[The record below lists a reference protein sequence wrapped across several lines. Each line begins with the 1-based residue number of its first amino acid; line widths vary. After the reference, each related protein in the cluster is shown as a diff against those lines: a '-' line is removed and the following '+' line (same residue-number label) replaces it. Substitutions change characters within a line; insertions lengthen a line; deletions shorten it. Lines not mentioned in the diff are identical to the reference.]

1 MTLVPRSDRKRVYAL
16 LSFIPAVPFYLV
28 LLAYMYLG
36 NFTALVDGVLY
47 ASVYASV
54 IGETAVLT
62 IILTKLKVAWWL
74 RRKRF
79 ALGRLAVV
87 VVSMFI
93 SMITVLLLVLT

>member
-1 MTLVPRSDRKRVYAL
+1 MKLIPRSDRKRVYAL
-16 LSFIPAVPFYLV
+16 LSFIPAVLFYLV

-36 NFTALVDGVLY
+36 NYTVLVDGVLY
-47 ASVYASV
+47 VSV
-54 IGETAVLT
+54 ISETAVMT